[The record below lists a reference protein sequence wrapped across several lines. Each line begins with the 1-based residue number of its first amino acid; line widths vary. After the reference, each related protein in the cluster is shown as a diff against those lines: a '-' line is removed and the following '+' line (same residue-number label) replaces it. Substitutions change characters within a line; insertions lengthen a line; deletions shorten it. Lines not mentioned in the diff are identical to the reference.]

1 MVQHCTRAILAA
13 SLTAF
18 LALAAPAAAS
28 HQYRDTARCASKTV
42 RNVQVLVS
50 TSEAVAFRKRFPTRP
65 YATYASYAC
74 MRRGAGS
81 IERLKRSEFS
91 LSRVRP
97 QLAGRYVAFRRLD
110 ELNEFSSASGIVVQ
124 DLRTGTIAYESPR
137 DGSYM
142 TDWVV
147 KRNGSAAWIDFPPE
161 DQSGIRVWKVDSTT
175 GGQRQPL
182 DSGEP
187 VIGADFQS
195 LRLSADRRQVL
206 WTKNGAQ
213 QSAPID

>member
-1 MVQHCTRAILAA
+1 MIHLRRSAILAV
-13 SLTAF
+13 SLTAS
-18 LALAAPAAAS
+18 LSLAAPAVAS
-28 HQYRDTARCASKTV
+28 HQYRDTVRCAGKTV

-50 TSEAVAFRKRFPTRP
+50 TSEATAFRKRFPTRP

-81 IERLKRSEFS
+81 IERLKRSEYS

-97 QLAGRYVAFRRLD
+97 QLAGRFVAFRRLD

-124 DLRTGTIAYESPR
+124 DLRTGTIVYESPR
-137 DGSYM
+137 DGASYM
-142 TDWVV
+142 TAWVV
-147 KRNGSAAWIDFPPE
+147 KRNGSVAWVDFPQEEGGP
-161 DQSGIRVWKVDSTT
+161 RVWKVDLTT
-175 GGQRQPL
+175 AGEQQLL
-182 DSGEP
+182 DSATGSE
-187 VIGADFQS
+187 IDFQS

-206 WTKNGAQ
+206 WTKSGAQ